1 MRSIGTMKLRTRM
14 IATCL
19 AIGIVP
25 AVAVATL
32 ALWTAGDTAERL
44 SYEKLEALRAVKADY
59 VESYFQTIERQLR
72 VFSGDLMVREAM
84 EQFTDAFASLEE
96 ELGERW
102 SADRAT
108 LEAGLL
114 ERYRYQLAHTDGAE
128 AGPIEGW
135 MPESAQERL
144 LQALYIGSNPHAVGE
159 KHRLDDAGD
168 GSRYSALHDRFHPV
182 FREFLEEFGYYD
194 VFLVEPET
202 GHVVY
207 SVFKEVDFATS
218 LLDGPWA
225 ESGIGRAFRA
235 ALATEDPAAIAFE
248 DYSAYGP
255 SYGAPAAFAASP
267 VHDAEGRRIGVAVF
281 QMPVDRIDAIM
292 QERAGLGE
300 SGETYLV
307 GSDGLMRSDSRF
319 SETPTILKQ
328 AVTTATARAALAG
341 ETVIDIVEDYRGVP
355 VLSAAAPIDVLGARY
370 AIVAEIDTEEAFAS
384 TTVLRDLI
392 VGGLGVVL
400 LLVIAAGALVATRIT
415 RPVLAVVDVVKR
427 VAGGDFTV
435 RAQVTGGDEIAE
447 LGRAV
452 NRMSEDLEQAITDVS
467 EVAMALAA
475 ASEELS
481 AGAGTISDGAMQQS
495 EISSS
500 LAKSIHANARN
511 ATGAN
516 RIAQATSRR
525 AEEVGHGMSETVASI
540 QAIAESSGRIES
552 AVSIISDIARQTQL
566 LGLNAAVV
574 AARAGGDHGRSFA
587 VVAAEMQKLASRS
600 ASSADEIDDLLKG
613 SRAHIA
619 RGVDRTRD
627 SEQHLQEIVTEI
639 GDIAEQLE
647 TIAGVTEDQAQ
658 RTERN
663 TTITDGNAAA
673 SEELS
678 AAAESLAAQAATL
691 QSLMERFRV
700 RAATVTSLP
709 VPERV
714 VAVTERPR
722 LKAVG

>member
-1 MRSIGTMKLRTRM
+1 MPG
-14 IATCL
+14 
-19 AIGIVP
+19 
-25 AVAVATL
+25 
-32 ALWTAGDTAERL
+32 
-44 SYEKLEALRAVKADY
+44 
-59 VESYFQTIERQLR
+59 
-72 VFSGDLMVREAM
+72 
-84 EQFTDAFASLEE
+84 
-96 ELGERW
+96 
-102 SADRAT
+102 SAR
-108 LEAGLL
+108 
-114 ERYRYQLAHTDGAE
+114 
-128 AGPIEGW
+128 
-135 MPESAQERL
+135 ERL
-144 LQALYIGSNPHAVGE
+144 LQALYIGANAHPVGE
-159 KHRLDDAGD
+159 KHRLADAGD

-207 SVFKEVDFATS
+207 SVFKEVDYATS

-235 ALATEDPAAIAFE
+235 ALASEDPSTIAFE

-255 SYGAPAAFAASP
+255 SYGDPAAFAASP
-267 VHDAEGRRIGVAVF
+267 IHDADGRRIGVAIF

-341 ETVIDIVEDYRGVP
+341 ETVIDIVDDYRGVP

-370 AIVAEIDTEEAFAS
+370 AIVAEIDAAEAFAS
-384 TTVLRDLI
+384 TTVLRNLI
-392 VGGLGVVL
+392 VGGLGLVL

-435 RAQVTGGDEIAE
+435 RAAVSGSDEIAE

-452 NRMSEDLEQAITDVS
+452 NRMSADLEQAITDVR

-516 RIAQATSRR
+516 RVARGTADK
-525 AEEVGHGMSETVASI
+525 AGLVGRGMEETVQAMA
-540 QAIAESSGRIES
+540 AIAESSGRMD
-552 AVSIISDIARQTQL
+552 AALQVISDIARQTHL

-574 AARAGGDHGRSFA
+574 AARAGGDDGKSFA
-587 VVAAEMQKLASRS
+587 VVASEMQKLAARS
-600 ASSADEIDDLLKG
+600 AVSADEIDELLKG
-613 SRAHIA
+613 SRGHIA
-619 RGVDRTRD
+619 RGVERTRD
-627 SEQHLQEIVTEI
+627 SERHLREIVAEI

-691 QSLMERFRV
+691 QGLMEHFRV

-709 VPERV
+709 APERV
-714 VAVTERPR
+714 VAVKERPR
-722 LKAVG
+722 LRAVG